1 MTIARRPPPGPVR
14 FGSYELDI
22 ATGALLKN
30 GNPLHL
36 PPQPARVLSLLASRA
51 GEIVTREE
59 IRQKVW
65 GRETYVDFDEG
76 LNRCIRQIRDAL
88 SDAAGES
95 RYIQT
100 IPRRGY
106 QFIASLEEAAHA
118 SIAVLPFADFS
129 SSRDQEYFADGLTDA
144 LITSLSK
151 IRALSVISRTSVMR
165 YKQTRKA
172 LPEIA
177 RELGVS
183 AVLEGS
189 VAREGGRVR
198 ITAQLIEAASD
209 RHLWAEQFEQELSS
223 ILGVQSEIARAVSRH
238 VHVQLLPR
246 EQSRLD
252 NVRNVHP
259 TTYETYLRGMH
270 YLSRATMSDTLKGL
284 EYLHQAVEDDPA
296 DAQAYA
302 GLALGYVTVAHGSE
316 ARADSL
322 NRAKAAANTALR
334 LDPQSAEA
342 LAALGEA
349 QGYLDWEWDEAF
361 RNFDRALEIRP
372 SHANAYYHR
381 AWFYALHGRMDEAI
395 SDHEQ
400 AKRLDPLNPLH
411 IAWLGELY
419 RWEGRLEE
427 ARAEALRSIEVSPEF
442 PVGYFVLSLLA
453 FDDGRYEESVAELEK
468 AARGAPNWYWALGP
482 ACAESNRIGEARE
495 ILAKLEQEPRTPWN
509 VHWLVYLHAALGE
522 LDAAIRYL
530 DQGPHH
536 AWIPWVRVLPWPGGD
551 ALRSDPRL
559 PEYLRRMNLPPLAA
573 GQNPETGTQ
582 ARAVTSG

>member
-1 MTIARRPPPGPVR
+1 MTIARRLPSVRPVR

-22 ATGALLKN
+22 AAGALQKN
-30 GNPLHL
+30 GSPLRL

-59 IRQKVW
+59 IRQQIW
-65 GRETYVDFDEG
+65 GSETYVDFDEG
-76 LNRCIRQIRDAL
+76 LNRCIRQIREAL
-88 SDAAGES
+88 CDHAGKS

-100 IPRRGY
+100 VPRRGY
-106 QFIASLEEAAHA
+106 RFIAALDGGESA

-129 SSRDQEYFADGLTDA
+129 SGQDQEYFADGLTDA

-177 RELGVS
+177 QELGVS

-209 RHLWAEQFEQELSS
+209 RHLWAEQFERELSG
-223 ILGVQSEIARAVSRH
+223 ILAVQSEIARAVSKH

-252 NVRNVHP
+252 NARSVHP

-270 YLSRATMSDTLKGL
+270 YLSRATMADTLKGL
-284 EYLHQAVEDDPA
+284 EYLHRAVEDDPA

-302 GLALGYVTVAHGSE
+302 GLALGYVTVAHSSE

-381 AWFYALHGRMDEAI
+381 AWFHALHGRMAEAI
-395 SDHEQ
+395 GDHEHS
-400 AKRLDPLNPLH
+400 KRLDPLNPLH

-419 RWEGRLEE
+419 RWEGRLHE
-427 ARAEALRSIEVSPEF
+427 ARAEAVRSIEASPEF

-453 FDDGRYEESVAELEK
+453 LDAGRYDESLAELEK
-468 AARGAPNWYWALGP
+468 AARGAPNWHWALGP
-482 ACAESNRIGEARE
+482 ACAEANRISEARE
-495 ILAKLEQEPRTPWN
+495 ILEKLKQEPRTPWN

-522 LDAAIRYL
+522 LDAAFQNL

-551 ALRSDPRL
+551 ALRSDPRF
-559 PEYLRRMNLPPLAA
+559 PEYLRRMNLPALQP
-573 GQNPETGTQ
+573 
-582 ARAVTSG
+582 